1 MRSPTSSKRE
11 VGKGGPSPSVSE
23 LETCGGRVSAPP
35 LHSDTHSCLPDA
47 GRRGGERQVDGWAAV
62 NPNPDP
68 RHPEACDT
76 TRAGRLTAGGET
88 RPQGPQKRCIRLCT
102 QGLRY

>member
-1 MRSPTSSKRE
+1 M
-11 VGKGGPSPSVSE
+11 
-23 LETCGGRVSAPP
+23 
-35 LHSDTHSCLPDA
+35 
-47 GRRGGERQVDGWAAV
+47 

-88 RPQGPQKRCIRLCT
+88 RPQGSQKRCIRLCT
-102 QGLRY
+102 QGLPAKTRPPGGFQGNHSSAYGHVLANKSAADDLEVGQGCGGVV